1 MTHRFQSTDI
11 FYINVQCWNM
21 EYDRER
27 EMTRSSLRLHD
38 FKMISFIFKFL
49 ELRNLETS
57 ANLETNLSI
66 ILTKCFQ
73 TVISSFQVT
82 LIFYQNLVTS

>member
-1 MTHRFQSTDI
+1 MSM
-11 FYINVQCWNM
+11 YNVGTWK
-21 EYDRER
+21 YDRER
-27 EMTRSSLRLHD
+27 EMTFFFLRLHD
-38 FKMISFIFKFL
+38 FKMIFFIFKFL

-82 LIFYQNLVTS
+82 LIFYQNLDTS